1 MKNTIKYTLL
11 TLVIITILAFTGCAE
26 FNIDAKITADNFVSY
41 TYTLNFTELDEEDPN
56 YSQLELFLLDIKE
69 HWEQNG
75 VEGRIETT
83 DTTIKLTG
91 TMEQQCTS
99 REEAFNTLYS
109 FMTNEISVY
118 DSVKLDYTETDYRAD
133 YNYELMIDLT
143 GVVDEQIYEKH
154 PTIVDEDVD
163 KFMEN
168 FKCSSTFTLPYNDKP
183 QSMEITEQITETAIS
198 LDAPIIYNV
207 HGMVVDS
214 AAKQHD
220 ENLLAQKSKLSRN
233 IIIFSTIA
241 IIAFL
246 GIVAIVIVGSK
257 SKKKAKV
264 DENIVSDDKVPD
276 EGEQK
281 SEE

>member
-1 MKNTIKYTLL
+1 
-11 TLVIITILAFTGCAE
+11 
-26 FNIDAKITADNFVSY
+26 
-41 TYTLNFTELDEEDPN
+41 
-56 YSQLELFLLDIKE
+56 
-69 HWEQNG
+69 
-75 VEGRIETT
+75 
-83 DTTIKLTG
+83 
-91 TMEQQCTS
+91 
-99 REEAFNTLYS
+99 
-109 FMTNEISVY
+109 VY
-118 DSVKLDYTETDYRAD
+118 DSVKLDYTEADYRAD
-133 YNYELMIDLT
+133 YAYELMINLT
-143 GVVDEQIYEKH
+143 GIVDEQIYEKH